1 MVLIYVINIPKSN
14 CQNSISQKPCRE
26 AGKLDQVEA
35 VDFANAFK
43 YPFPH
48 SNPRCPA
55 IVNSRERDTP
65 SEIIGDYRCMP
76 FKVQCPVSLFVFFF
90 FASVVKHSII

>member
-14 CQNSISQKPCRE
+14 CQNSISQPPCRE

-35 VDFANAFK
+35 VDFINAFK
-43 YPFPH
+43 DPFPH

-55 IVNSRERDTP
+55 IVNLKKEILHQ
-65 SEIIGDYRCMP
+65 IIGDYRGMP
-76 FKVQCPVSLFVFFF
+76 FKVQCPVSLFVFF
-90 FASVVKHSII
+90 ASVVKHSII